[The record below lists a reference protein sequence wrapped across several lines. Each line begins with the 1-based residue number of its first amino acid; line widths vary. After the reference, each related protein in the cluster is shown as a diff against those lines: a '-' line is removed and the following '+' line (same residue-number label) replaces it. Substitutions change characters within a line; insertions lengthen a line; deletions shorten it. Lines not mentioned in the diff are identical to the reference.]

1 MHQIKSF
8 AFEVKAAAPD
18 GSTFEGMAS
27 VYNVLDGYNEIVAP
41 GAFTK
46 SLKRYMEKPIL
57 RFMHST
63 PVGLATRTVEMPDG
77 LMIAGKISNTTV
89 GADCRTLLADRVIG
103 SLSIGFSTVSSMRL
117 DGEESV
123 KKYWSD
129 AGYTPSVEELRRIKW
144 GARVLT
150 EIDLYEVSLVDI
162 PANGECDITAVK
174 RALTGKLN
182 AADVLQ
188 SARLELGEIKA
199 GRVLS
204 QANWDRL
211 STHEQALRTCADDLK
226 AMLDAHAMKN
236 DDDPDDDGAK
246 SSSEV
251 DIKMLR
257 AQLDLLMLDSDLFA
271 PV

>member
-1 MHQIKSF
+1 MNQIKSF
-8 AFEVKAAAPD
+8 AFEVKASAAD

-41 GAFTK
+41 GAFSK

-63 PVGLATRTVEMPDG
+63 PVGLATRTVEMADG

-123 KKYWSD
+123 KKYWAD
-129 AGYTPSVEELRRIKW
+129 AGYQPSAQELRRIKW

-162 PANGECDITAVK
+162 PANGECDVTSVK
-174 RALTGKLN
+174 AALSGRFT
-182 AADVLQ
+182 AADLLS

-204 QANWDRL
+204 KANLDRL
-211 STHEQALRTCADDLK
+211 STHAAALETCANDLK
-226 AMLDAHAMKN
+226 AMIAQHTPKKG
-236 DDDPDDDGAK
+236 DPDDEVEPEGD
-246 SSSEV
+246 SSGEIDV
-251 DIKMLR
+251 KALR
-257 AQLDLLMLDSDLFA
+257 AELDWLSL
-271 PV
+271 